1 MNQNNIG
8 MTPESLSSYNK
19 WHWILGLI
27 LAALLFLLPMFTSI
41 GPNSW
46 RACATPAAAAAVAPA
61 ATAAAV
67 APAAPVATPAPVVA
81 AAPAVA
87 VPAPVAEAPKPA
99 MVAEAPKAAAAAVGD
114 LPAARVYF
122 ALDRYRVPRDTRN
135 TLAKVVAYLK
145 ANPNAKAV
153 VTGFHDPQGKVTKA
167 YNEALAQNRARA
179 VRGALGVYG
188 IPASR
193 VVLERPQETTGT
205 GSNDEARRVEVIVRP

>member
-8 MTPESLSSYNK
+8 MTPESLSSFNK

-46 RACATPAAAAAVAPA
+46 RACATPAVAAAVAPA
-61 ATAAAV
+61 ATAAL
-67 APAAPVATPAPVVA
+67 APAAVAPAPVVA
-81 AAPAVA
+81 APPPVVTPPVVEAPKPAV
-87 VPAPVAEAPKPA
+87 VAEAPKPA
-99 MVAEAPKAAAAAVGD
+99 AAPVGD
-114 LPAARVYF
+114 IPAARVYF
-122 ALDRYRVPRDTRN
+122 ALDRFRVPRDTRN
-135 TLAKVVAYLK
+135 TLSKVVSYLK

-179 VRGALGVYG
+179 VQGALGVFG

-193 VVLERPQETTGT
+193 VVMERPQETTGT
-205 GSNDEARRVEVIVRP
+205 GSNDEARRVEVTVRP

>member
-8 MTPESLSSYNK
+8 MTPESLSSFNK

-46 RACATPAAAAAVAPA
+46 RACATPAVAAAVAPAAAAVAPA
-61 ATAAAV
+61 VV
-67 APAAPVATPAPVVA
+67 APSPVVT
-81 AAPAVA
+81 APL
-87 VPAPVAEAPKPA
+87 PVVTPPPVVDAPKPA
-99 MVAEAPKAAAAAVGD
+99 VVAEAPKAAAVPAGD
-114 LPAARVYF
+114 IPSARVYF
-122 ALDRYRVPRDTRN
+122 ALDRFRVPRDTRN

-145 ANPNAKAV
+145 ANPSAKAV

-193 VVLERPQETTGT
+193 VVLERPQETTGS
-205 GSNDEARRVEVIVRP
+205 GSNDEARRVEVTVRP

>member
-8 MTPESLSSYNK
+8 MTPESLSAFNK

-46 RACATPAAAAAVAPA
+46 RACATPAVAAAVAPVAAAVAPA
-61 ATAAAV
+61 VV
-67 APAAPVATPAPVVA
+67 APAPVVA
-81 AAPAVA
+81 APPPVVTPPVVEAPKPAV
-87 VPAPVAEAPKPA
+87 VAEAPKPA
-99 MVAEAPKAAAAAVGD
+99 VVPAGEI
-114 LPAARVYF
+114 PAARVYF
-122 ALDRYRVPRDTRN
+122 ALDRFRVPRDTRN
-135 TLAKVVAYLK
+135 TVSKVVSYLK

-153 VTGFHDPQGKVTKA
+153 VTGFHDPQGNVTKA

-193 VVLERPQETTGT
+193 VVMERPQETTGT
-205 GSNDEARRVEVIVRP
+205 GSNDEARRVEVTVRP